1 MGEIAYAVSLNYSK
15 LGALRRHHGGRQ
27 QKDSSQDLSGGLLR
41 VKQAG
46 GHPLLFHYGLARTK
60 LELGSYGHR
69 LAHQRLDTPWTQDA
83 LELLM

>member
-46 GHPLLFHYGLARTK
+46 GHPLLFHYGPTRTK
-60 LELGSYGHR
+60 LERRSDGHW
-69 LAHQRLDTPWTQDA
+69 LAHQRLDAARTKDA